1 LNVPIDRR
9 AAVAAVGA
17 VLSLALVIW
26 RVAASST
33 DSGGPTPQLAAPA
46 TLLADDFSSGAG
58 WVEVSS
64 PTASFAYAGGKYVLR
79 LDRPADDGLSV
90 LALEGEEWPS
100 VAATATVQARAP
112 AGGLAGVGCAAGKD
126 RAYVGAVDQAGSG
139 FVIVRATRFGLTLL
153 RAGADERGAIRAGGG
168 PNEIQVQCTLRSG
181 RGPSTSIRLFAN
193 GRLLGSSEDRRGL
206 GPFRG
211 IAVGGITLRRPLGAT
226 FTRAALQS
234 LPSGPASPIGAAC
247 QGVAT
252 AGSVEDDYAWL
263 LDSGA
268 ARTQTPDLD
277 RRQVG
282 RVARELARVAAAL
295 RAAGEARGV
304 DNTARTEL
312 GQLAKLLRR
321 QGESLNAP
329 AAGGGGGPVD
339 VSSAYDALACPA
351 PRFFAPPGH
360 ALRSTAAPAK
370 RSALGQLMSVGR
382 ALDEELVVSLPAPPF
397 VKDKSLPL
405 QPGPEVQADLRYNS
419 FRVFGDT
426 TGELNRSLR
435 VHAVHVESELA
446 AGVTSSRFEVT
457 YDPQPGPGGSGCTLQ
472 PRVGLSLL
480 VTLPDWHPPS
490 SADRYVRNQWNQ
502 FIWDLDE
509 HERHHV
515 TLWSEAAGEMAAAIE
530 AAPSQARCQD
540 AVAEARARANQ
551 VFRKFDRLQ
560 RHFDAD
566 VAAGRLPHPSLP

>member
-9 AAVAAVGA
+9 AAVAAVAA
-17 VLSLALVIW
+17 VLFLALVIW

-33 DSGGPTPQLAAPA
+33 DSGGPAPQLAAAA

-58 WVEVSS
+58 WSLVSS
-64 PTASFAYAGGKYVLR
+64 PTGSFGYEGGKYVLR
-79 LDRPADDGLSV
+79 LDRPGDDGLSV

-100 VAATATVQARAP
+100 VAATATVEARAP

-126 RAYVGAVDQAGSG
+126 RAYVGAVDPAGSG
-139 FVIVRATRFGLTLL
+139 FVIVRASGFGLTLL
-153 RAGADERGAIRAGGG
+153 RAGADERGAIREGAG
-168 PNEIQVQCTLRSG
+168 PNEIQIQCTLGSG

-193 GRLLGSSEDRRGL
+193 GRPLGSSEDRQGL

-211 IAVGGITLRRPLGAT
+211 IAVGGISLRRPLEAT

-234 LPSGPASPIGAAC
+234 LPPGQASPIGAAC

-252 AGSVEDDYAWL
+252 AGSVEDDYTWL

-268 ARTQTPDLD
+268 ARPQTRDLD
-277 RRQVG
+277 GRQVG
-282 RVARELARVAAAL
+282 RVARELARVGAAL
-295 RAAGEARGV
+295 RSDGEARGV

-312 GQLAKLLRR
+312 GRLARLLRR
-321 QGESLNAP
+321 QGESLNAL
-329 AAGGGGGPVD
+329 AGGGGGPVD
-339 VSSAYDALACPA
+339 VSIANDALACPA

-360 ALRSTAAPAK
+360 ALGSTAAPAK
-370 RSALGQLMSVGR
+370 RSALGQLMSAGR
-382 ALDEELVVSLPAPPF
+382 ALDEELVGSLPAPPF
-397 VKDKSLPL
+397 AKDESLPL
-405 QPGPEVQADLRYNS
+405 QPAPGVKADLRYNS

-515 TLWSEAAGEMAAAIE
+515 TLWIEAAGEMAAAIE
-530 AAPSQARCQD
+530 AAPSQARCHD
-540 AVAEARARANQ
+540 AVAEAKARANQ
-551 VFRKFDRLQ
+551 VFRRFDRLQ
-560 RHFDAD
+560 RRFDAD

>member
-1 LNVPIDRR
+1 MPIDRR
-9 AAVAAVGA
+9 AAAGAVAVG
-17 VLSLALVIW
+17 LFLALVIW
-26 RVAASST
+26 RVGASSGT
-33 DSGGPTPQLAAPA
+33 DSAAPAPQLAAA
-46 TLLADDFSSGAG
+46 TTRLADDFSSGSG
-58 WVEVSS
+58 WSLVSS
-64 PTASFAYAGGKYVLR
+64 PTASFGYAGGKYVLR
-79 LDRPADDGLSV
+79 LDRPGDDGLSV

-100 VAATATVQARAP
+100 VAATVTVEARAP
-112 AGGLAGVGCAAGKD
+112 AGGLVGAGCAAGND
-126 RAYVGAVDQAGSG
+126 RAYVGAVDPAGAG
-139 FVIVRATRFGLTLL
+139 FVIIRASRFGLTLL

-168 PNEIQVQCTLRSG
+168 PNEIQVQCTLGSG
-181 RGPSTSIRLFAN
+181 RGPSASIRLFAN
-193 GRLLGSSEDRRGL
+193 GRLLGTSEDRQGL

-211 IAVGGITLRRPLGAT
+211 IAVGGISLRRPLEAT

-234 LPSGPASPIGAAC
+234 LPPGPASPVGAAC

-263 LDSGA
+263 LDGGA
-268 ARTQTPDLD
+268 ARAQTPDLD

-282 RVARELARVAAAL
+282 RVARELARVATAL
-295 RAAGEARGV
+295 RSNGDARDV
-304 DNTARTEL
+304 DNTSRTEL

-321 QGESLNAP
+321 QGESLNALP
-329 AAGGGGGPVD
+329 AGGGGGPVD
-339 VSSAYDALACPA
+339 VSSANDALACPA
-351 PRFFAPPGH
+351 PRYFAPPGH
-360 ALRSTAAPAK
+360 AFRSTAGPPT
-370 RSALGQLMSVGR
+370 RSTPGQLMSVGR
-382 ALDEELVVSLPAPPF
+382 ALDEELVGSLPAPPF
-397 VKDKSLPL
+397 VKDESVPL
-405 QPGPEVQADLRYNS
+405 HPGPGVEADLRYNS

-426 TGELNRSLR
+426 IGELNRSLR

-480 VTLPDWHPPS
+480 VTLPDWHPPP

-515 TLWSEAAGEMAAAIE
+515 TLWLEAAREMATAIE
-530 AAPSQARCQD
+530 AAPSQARCQE
-540 AVAEARARANQ
+540 AVADAKAQANQ

-560 RHFDAD
+560 RRFDAD